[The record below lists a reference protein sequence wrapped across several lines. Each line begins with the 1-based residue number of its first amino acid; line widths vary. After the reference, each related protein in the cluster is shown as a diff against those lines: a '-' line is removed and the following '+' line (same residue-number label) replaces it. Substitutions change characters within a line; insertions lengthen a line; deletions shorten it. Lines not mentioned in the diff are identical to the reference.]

1 MIMMMMRKNCKQ
13 ITLDKFYGSV
23 KYLNKHKKKF
33 ICALSK
39 THHISDWISAFF
51 CVLFTNK
58 NERQFDLWWNMLF
71 WTFSHW
77 PRFLPSFNFSIL
89 CLVYKIV
96 WSHIHRHSSTIGRT
110 KKKSSIN
117 QTYKNYEPCC
127 FFFLLSLSYVSLQT
141 ANHILCCLNLRE

>member
-23 KYLNKHKKKF
+23 KYL
-33 ICALSK
+33 K

-127 FFFLLSLSYVSLQT
+127 FFFLLSLVCLI
-141 ANHILCCLNLRE
+141 ANSKSHIVLFEFKRVKMEHDTNT